1 MDTQVT
7 FRLTPKMIDRGLT
20 DPQAAT
26 LGASIETACLGLFEG
41 LHIPLSA
48 LDEPH
53 PKHPAGKGNWLL
65 VLGGA
70 SSVGK
75 SAIQLAVAA
84 GYRVLTSCSPSSG
97 PLVEKYGAQWF
108 SYKDDLETQVR
119 SVLDK
124 TGGDG
129 VSLIFDAVASDD
141 PKLAKALFKSS
152 SSLEK
157 YFATTNDWS
166 GIVDFE
172 GGNTYCIELG
182 VVGRPEGV
190 ELNKKIEQY
199 VAVCTRLLEEG
210 KVVAGEYEVVGE
222 GLEAA
227 VQAYKYQQSGKAGN
241 KKVVVKIGNE

>member
-7 FRLTPKMIDRGLT
+7 FRLTPKMIEQGLT

-48 LDEPH
+48 LEEPS
-53 PKHPAGKGNWLL
+53 HPAGKGPWILI
-65 VLGGA
+65 LGGA

-97 PLVEKYGAQWF
+97 PLVEKYDAQWF
-108 SYKDDLETQVR
+108 SYRDDIETQVR

-129 VSLIFDAVASDD
+129 VSLIFDAVAGDD

-152 SSLEK
+152 SSAEK

-172 GGNTYCIELG
+172 GGKTYCIELG
-182 VVGRPEGV
+182 EVGRPEGV
-190 ELNKKIEQY
+190 ELNKIIEQY
-199 VAVCTRLLEEG
+199 VRVCTRLLEEG
-210 KVVAGEYEVVGE
+210 KVLAGEYEVVGE

-241 KKVVVKIGNE
+241 KKVVVKLANK